1 MGKCLV
7 SLFFVATMLAGGGAL
22 AQGADVA
29 LVNLISGDVSYVPRS
44 GTPGKVQP
52 FMKLR
57 DGDRI
62 NVTAGGK
69 VRIVFFQSASEEL
82 WVGPAS
88 FRAGKTAGE
97 PISGKA
103 AEVRNLPTGV
113 PQSLARIPELIQS
126 SKLGGSQLR
135 GVLPR
140 QPVAGS
146 EQQAALAQARA
157 AYAKLRQDLPADD
170 ITPELYLYAALY
182 EFLAYEEMKSVVAEM
197 LRKQPGNR
205 DAKAFEAWLANRTK
219 LESSQRDEQRVALV
233 IGNSAY
239 KESPL
244 KNPANDAA
252 DMAAALKELG
262 FKVTLRTDAS
272 QRQMKQALRE
282 FAQDLRRG
290 GVGLFY
296 FAGHGV
302 QSKGRNFLIPV
313 GANVE
318 TEAELEDESVDA
330 NLVLS
335 YMDEAQ
341 NRVNIVVLDACRNN
355 PFARS
360 FRSASRGL
368 AQMEAAKGSFV
379 AFATAPGSVAADGE
393 GRNGV
398 YTEHLLASLK
408 EADGDID
415 KVFRRVA
422 ANVSTVTGG
431 KQVPWVASSLTGD
444 FYFRMPAAR
453 DDTKLK
459 QAEQERAALAKA
471 LEDERRRRE
480 QETAAM
486 RQRSDQ
492 ERGQLAKEL
501 EDARKQREKDAE
513 LVRAEIDKLRAE
525 LQKIRAEVPP
535 PVASAAASA
544 VTKLPAAK
552 PVPGTPVEK
561 PGQEAAVSPPPSPP
575 PTASAQRPSQA
586 IAIAPSSSMARV
598 PAAADEWKD
607 RIGVLEKHRGQLS
620 YSKAMS
626 LLLGIEVEEELAAL
640 VKYQALIK
648 RMPYQSALALGVS
661 QRGLLVWRR
670 VWEQR
675 NPEFAAQGALE
686 RCNAHG
692 AQGSCRLVM
701 INGEFQE
708 QAFMEVAARLG
719 RQTPDRVRRQYVLND
734 MPKDF
739 ARGTDK
745 GANR

>member
-1 MGKCLV
+1 M
-7 SLFFVATMLAGGGAL
+7 
-22 AQGADVA
+22 
-29 LVNLISGDVSYVPRS
+29 
-44 GTPGKVQP
+44 
-52 FMKLR
+52 
-57 DGDRI
+57 
-62 NVTAGGK
+62 
-69 VRIVFFQSASEEL
+69 
-82 WVGPAS
+82 
-88 FRAGKTAGE
+88 
-97 PISGKA
+97 
-103 AEVRNLPTGV
+103 
-113 PQSLARIPELIQS
+113 
-126 SKLGGSQLR
+126 
-135 GVLPR
+135 
-140 QPVAGS
+140 
-146 EQQAALAQARA
+146 
-157 AYAKLRQDLPADD
+157 
-170 ITPELYLYAALY
+170 
-182 EFLAYEEMKSVVAEM
+182 
-197 LRKQPGNR
+197 
-205 DAKAFEAWLANRTK
+205 
-219 LESSQRDEQRVALV
+219 SQRDEQRVALV

-262 FKVTLRTDAS
+262 FKVNLRTDAS

-302 QSKGRNFLIPV
+302 QSKGRNFLIPI

-368 AQMEAAKGSFV
+368 AQMDAAKGSFV
-379 AFATAPGSVAADGE
+379 AFATAPGAVAADGD

-444 FYFRMPAAR
+444 FYFRVPATR

-459 QAEQERAALAKA
+459 QTEQERAALAKA
-471 LEDERRRRE
+471 LEDERSRRE
-480 QETAAM
+480 QDVAAA
-486 RQRSDQ
+486 RQRSEQ

-501 EDARKQREKDAE
+501 EEARNQRAKDAE
-513 LVRAEIDKLRAE
+513 LVRAEIEKLRAE

-535 PVASAAASA
+535 PVAPTAAATVTSA
-544 VTKLPAAK
+544 PAAK
-552 PVPGTPVEK
+552 SVPGTPPEK
-561 PGQEAAVSPPPSPP
+561 PAQEVVARPPPSPP
-575 PTASAQRPSQA
+575 QTSSVQRLPQLL
-586 IAIAPSSSMARV
+586 AIAPPSSMARA
-598 PAAADEWKD
+598 PAAAEEWKG
-607 RIGVLEKHRGQLS
+607 RIGVLEKLRGQLS

-626 LLLGIEVEEELAAL
+626 LLLGIEVEEELEAL
-640 VKYQALIK
+640 VKYQALLK

-661 QRGLLVWRR
+661 KRGFLVWRR

-675 NPEFAAQGALE
+675 NPDFAAKGALE
-686 RCNAHG
+686 RCDAHG
-692 AQGSCRLVM
+692 AEGSCRLVM

-719 RQTPDRVRRQYVLND
+719 RQTPDRVRRQYVIFD